1 MSDKKKSNAFA
12 LSIEGSQKLL
22 DRAKDRKAKIESL
35 LEDYICKD
43 YALVNKDRA
52 IEILMEY
59 STNLQFVTELVEQ
72 CLEEAEITVDK
83 KTKKP
88 IIFIEEKTA
97 SLIQSYVLIN
107 SACEGELMVNHSL
120 SFENI

>member
-1 MSDKKKSNAFA
+1 VSDKKKSNGFA

-43 YALVNKDRA
+43 YALLNKDRA

-59 STNLQFVTELVEQ
+59 STNLQFMTALVEQ

-83 KTKKP
+83 KSKKP
-88 IIFIEEKTA
+88 IVFVEEKTA

-107 SACEGELMVNHSL
+107 SACEGELMANHGL

>member
-1 MSDKKKSNAFA
+1 VSDKKKSKGFA
-12 LSIEGSQKLL
+12 LSIDGSQKLL

-43 YALVNKDRA
+43 YALLNKDRA

-59 STNLQFVTELVEQ
+59 STNLQFMTALVEQ

-83 KTKKP
+83 KSKKP
-88 IIFIEEKTA
+88 IVFVEEKTA

-107 SACEGELMVNHSL
+107 SACEGELMANHGL

>member
-1 MSDKKKSNAFA
+1 VSDKKKSNAFA

>member
-1 MSDKKKSNAFA
+1 MSDKKKSKGFA
-12 LSIEGSQKLL
+12 LSIDGSQKLL

-43 YALVNKDRA
+43 YALLNRGRA

-59 STNLQFVTELVEQ
+59 STNLQFMTALVEQ

-83 KTKKP
+83 KSKKP
-88 IIFIEEKTA
+88 IVFVEEKTA
-97 SLIQSYVLIN
+97 NLIQSYVLIN
-107 SACEGELMVNHSL
+107 SACEGELVANHGL

>member
-1 MSDKKKSNAFA
+1 MSDKKKSKGLA
-12 LSIEGSQKLL
+12 LSIDGSQKLL

-43 YALVNKDRA
+43 YALLNRDRA

-59 STNLQFVTELVEQ
+59 STNLQFMTALVEQ

-83 KTKKP
+83 KSKKP
-88 IIFIEEKTA
+88 IVFVEEKTA

-107 SACEGELMVNHSL
+107 SACEGELMANHGL

>member
-1 MSDKKKSNAFA
+1 MSDKKKSNGFA

-43 YALVNKDRA
+43 YALLNKDRA

-59 STNLQFVTELVEQ
+59 STNLQFMTALVEQ

-83 KTKKP
+83 KSKKP
-88 IIFIEEKTA
+88 IVFVEEKTA

-107 SACEGELMVNHSL
+107 SACEGELMANHGL

>member
-1 MSDKKKSNAFA
+1 MSDKKKSKGFA
-12 LSIEGSQKLL
+12 LSIDGSQKLL

-43 YALVNKDRA
+43 YALLNRDRA

-59 STNLQFVTELVEQ
+59 STNLQFMTALVEQ

-83 KTKKP
+83 KSKKP
-88 IIFIEEKTA
+88 IVFVEEKTA

-107 SACEGELMVNHSL
+107 SACEGELMANHGL

>member
-1 MSDKKKSNAFA
+1 MSDKKKSNGFA

-43 YALVNKDRA
+43 YALLNKDRA

-59 STNLQFVTELVEQ
+59 STNLQFMTALVEQ
-72 CLEEAEITVDK
+72 CVEEAEITVDK
-83 KTKKP
+83 KSKKP
-88 IIFIEEKTA
+88 IVFVEEKTA

-107 SACEGELMVNHSL
+107 SACEGELMASHGL